1 MMIIMREGA
10 TDREI
15 EHLIEKVKEQGVDV
29 HISKGAFATV
39 IGLVGDTTAARELP
53 LATFPGV
60 ERVVPILKPFKLVNR
75 EFHQADT
82 IVDVRGVKVGG
93 TNFAVI
99 AGPCSV
105 EGRDEYLNIA
115 RFVKQA
121 GAQMLRG
128 GAFKPRSSP
137 YAFQGMGEEGLK
149 ILAEAR
155 DVTDLPVVTEVMDAR
170 DVDLVVEYADVLQ
183 IGARNMQNFTLL
195 KEVGQAPK
203 PVMIKRGLSSTIE
216 EFLMAAEYVVSSGN
230 KDVILCERGIR
241 TFETYTRNTLDLS
254 CVPLVKKLSHLPIIV
269 DPSHGAGR
277 WDIVEPLSVASVA
290 VGAHGLMIE
299 VHPNPEEA
307 FSDGYESLKF
317 DNFENLMKN
326 VKQAARV
333 FGKGM

>member
-1 MMIIMREGA
+1 MMIIMRESA
-10 TDREI
+10 TDNDI
-15 EHLIEKVKEQGVDV
+15 DHLVEKVKGVGVDV
-29 HISKGAFATV
+29 HVSKGAFATV
-39 IGLVGDTTAARELP
+39 IGLVGDTAKARELP

-60 ERVVPILKPFKLVNR
+60 ERVVPILKPFKLVGR
-75 EFHQADT
+75 EFHPSDT
-82 IVDVRGVKVGG
+82 VVDVRGVMVGG
-93 TNFAVI
+93 NNLTVM

-105 EGRDEYLNIA
+105 ESRDVYLDIA
-115 RFVKQA
+115 NFVKKT
-121 GAQMLRG
+121 GSHVLRG

-137 YAFQGMGEEGLK
+137 YSFQGLGEEGLK
-149 ILAEAR
+149 IMAEAR
-155 DVTDLPVVTEVMDAR
+155 DITGLPIVTEVMDAR
-170 DVDLVVEYADVLQ
+170 DVDLVADYADILQ

-195 KEVGQAPK
+195 KYVGRIKK

-216 EFLMAAEYVVSSGN
+216 EFLMAAEYVVSEGN
-230 KDVILCERGIR
+230 QDVILCERGIR

-269 DPSHGAGR
+269 DPSHGVGR
-277 WDIVEPLSVASVA
+277 WDIVEPMSVASVA

-307 FSDGYESLKF
+307 LSDGYESLKY
-317 DNFENLMKN
+317 DNFETLMKN

>member
-10 TDREI
+10 TDRDI
-15 EHLIEKVKEQGVDV
+15 EHLIEKVKAQGVDV
-29 HISKGAFATV
+29 HVSKGSFATV
-39 IGLVGDTTAARELP
+39 IGLVGDTAKARELP

-93 TNFAVI
+93 NNFTVI

-105 EGRDEYLNIA
+105 EGRDEYMNIA

-137 YAFQGMGEEGLK
+137 YAFQGLGEEGLK

-155 DVTDLPVVTEVMDAR
+155 NETGLPIVTEVMDAR
-170 DVDLVVEYADVLQ
+170 DVELVDKYADVLQ

-195 KEVGQAPK
+195 KSVGQSK
-203 PVMIKRGLSSTIE
+203 NPVMIKRGLSSTIE

-230 KDVILCERGIR
+230 KNVIMCERGIR

-254 CVPLVKKLSHLPIIV
+254 CVPLVKQMSHLPIIV

-277 WDIVEPLSVASVA
+277 WDIVEPLSIASVA
-290 VGAHGLMIE
+290 VGAHGIMIE

-317 DNFENLMKN
+317 DNFDTLMKN
-326 VKQAARV
+326 VKQAVRV

>member
-10 TDREI
+10 TDRDI
-15 EHLIEKVKEQGVDV
+15 EHLIEKVKAQGVDV
-29 HISKGAFATV
+29 HVSKGSFATV
-39 IGLVGDTTAARELP
+39 IGLVGDTAKARELP

-93 TNFAVI
+93 NNFTVI

-105 EGRDEYLNIA
+105 EGRDEYMNIA

-137 YAFQGMGEEGLK
+137 YAFQGLGEEGLK

-155 DVTDLPVVTEVMDAR
+155 DETGLPIVTEVMDAR
-170 DVDLVVEYADVLQ
+170 DVELVDEYADVLQ

-195 KEVGQAPK
+195 KSVGQSK
-203 PVMIKRGLSSTIE
+203 NPVMIKRGLSSTIE

-230 KDVILCERGIR
+230 KNVIMCERGIR

-254 CVPLVKKLSHLPIIV
+254 CVPLVKQMSHLPIIV

-277 WDIVEPLSVASVA
+277 WDIVEPLSIASVA
-290 VGAHGLMIE
+290 VGAHGIMIE

-317 DNFENLMKN
+317 DNFDTLMKN
-326 VKQAARV
+326 VKQAVRV

>member
-10 TDREI
+10 TDRDI
-15 EHLIEKVKEQGVDV
+15 EHIVEKVKELGVDV
-29 HISKGAFATV
+29 HISKGTFATV
-39 IGLVGDTTAARELP
+39 IGLVGDTAKARELP

-60 ERVVPILKPFKLVNR
+60 DRVVPILKPFKLVNR

-93 TNFAVI
+93 NNFTVI

-105 EGRDEYLNIA
+105 EGRDEYMKIA
-115 RFVKQA
+115 TFVKKT

-137 YAFQGMGEEGLK
+137 YAFQGLGEEGLK

-155 DVTDLPVVTEVMDAR
+155 DITGLPVVTEIMDAR
-170 DVDLVVEYADVLQ
+170 DVEIVDRYADVLQ
-183 IGARNMQNFTLL
+183 IGTRNMQNFTLL
-195 KEVGQAPK
+195 KSVGQASK

-230 KDVILCERGIR
+230 KNVILCERGIR

-254 CVPLVKKLSHLPIIV
+254 CVPVVKLLSHLPIIV

-290 VGAHGLMIE
+290 VGAHGIMIE

>member
-10 TDREI
+10 TDRDI
-15 EHLIEKVKEQGVDV
+15 EHVIEKVKELGVDV
-29 HISKGAFATV
+29 HVSKGAFATV
-39 IGLVGDTTAARELP
+39 IGLVGDTAKARELP
-53 LATFPGV
+53 LATFSGV
-60 ERVVPILKPFKLVNR
+60 DRVVPILKPFKLVNR
-75 EFHQADT
+75 EFHPADT
-82 IVDVRGVKVGG
+82 IVEVRGVKVGG
-93 TNFAVI
+93 NNFTVI

-105 EGRDEYLNIA
+105 EGHDGYMNIA
-115 RFVKQA
+115 RFVKKT

-137 YAFQGMGEEGLK
+137 YAFQGLGEEGLK

-155 DVTDLPVVTEVMDAR
+155 DETGLPVVTEVMDAR
-170 DVDLVVEYADVLQ
+170 DVEVVAKYADVLQ

-195 KEVGQAPK
+195 KSVGQAVK
-203 PVMIKRGLSSTIE
+203 PVMIKRGLASTIE

-230 KDVILCERGIR
+230 NNVILCERGIR

-254 CVPLVKKLSHLPIIV
+254 CVPLVKQLSHLPIIV

-277 WDIVEPLSVASVA
+277 WDIVEPLSIASVA
-290 VGAHGLMIE
+290 VGAHGIMIE

>member
-15 EHLIEKVKEQGVDV
+15 EHLIEKVKDTGVDV
-29 HISKGAFATV
+29 HVSKGSFATV
-39 IGLVGDTTAARELP
+39 IGLVGDTMKARELP

-82 IVDVRGVKVGG
+82 IVDVRDIRVGG
-93 TNFAVI
+93 NNFVVI

-105 EGRDEYLNIA
+105 EGREEYLNIA
-115 RFVKQA
+115 RFVKQS

-137 YAFQGMGEEGLK
+137 YAFQGLGEEGLK
-149 ILAEAR
+149 ILADAR
-155 DVTDLPVVTEVMDAR
+155 DETGLPVVTEVMDAR
-170 DVDLVVEYADVLQ
+170 DVDVVTKYADVLQ

-195 KEVGQAPK
+195 KAVGQAAK
-203 PVMIKRGLSSTIE
+203 PVMIKRGLASTIE

-230 KDVILCERGIR
+230 KNVILCERGIR

-254 CVPLVKKLSHLPIIV
+254 CVPLVRKLSHLPIIV

-277 WDIVEPLSVASVA
+277 WDIVEPLSIASVA
-290 VGAHGLMIE
+290 VGAHGIMIE